1 MPKDNYILAIFKLSD
16 VFIEFSNLLKDEGF
30 TVKLQSK
37 IKKEDI
43 LNFSGDIIIIDFD
56 DFDKLDF
63 LFNNTQKFSG
73 NLSIFLFTQKRK
85 IEFDSK
91 NIIIFRKP
99 FIFNELIKK
108 INRKIFQ
115 KSSDIKIKLDNI
127 IFFPKKSYILNLS
140 NNKKIN
146 LTELENK
153 FLKYLLKNRKGC
165 IKTEIL
171 ENVWG
176 HNRELDTHTLESLIY
191 RLRRKIE
198 KNPNQPKILIQL
210 RKKYFLDF

>member
-73 NLSIFLFTQKRK
+73 NLSILLFTQKRK

-108 INRKIFQ
+108 INRRIFQ

-210 RKKYFLDF
+210 QKKYFLDF

>member
-1 MPKDNYILAIFKLSD
+1 MPKDNFILAIFKLND
-16 VFIEFSNLLKDEGF
+16 VFLEFSNLLKDEGF
-30 TVKLQSK
+30 NVKRESR
-37 IKKEDI
+37 IKNKDI
-43 LNFSGDIIIIDFD
+43 LKYSGDIIIIDLED
-56 DFDKLDF
+56 YDGLDF
-63 LFNNTQKFSG
+63 LLENLNKFND
-73 NLSIFLFTQKRK
+73 NLSIYVFTHKRK

-91 NIIIFRKP
+91 KITIFRKP

-108 INRKIFQ
+108 INRRISQ
-115 KSSDIKIKLDNI
+115 ESSDIKIKLDNI
-127 IFFPKKSYILNLS
+127 VFFPKQSCILNLR

-153 FLKYLLKNRKGC
+153 FLKYLLKNREGS
-165 IKTEIL
+165 IKSEIL

-176 HNRELDTHTLESLIY
+176 HNRELETHTLESLIY

-210 RKKYFLDF
+210 RKKYFLNV

>member
-73 NLSIFLFTQKRK
+73 NLSILLFTQKRK

-108 INRKIFQ
+108 INRRIFQ

>member
-16 VFIEFSNLLKDEGF
+16 VFTEFSNLLKDEGF

-63 LFNNTQKFSG
+63 LFNSTQKFSD

-99 FIFNELIKK
+99 FY
-108 INRKIFQ
+108 FQ
-115 KSSDIKIKLDNI
+115 
-127 IFFPKKSYILNLS
+127 
-140 NNKKIN
+140 
-146 LTELENK
+146 
-153 FLKYLLKNRKGC
+153 
-165 IKTEIL
+165 
-171 ENVWG
+171 
-176 HNRELDTHTLESLIY
+176 
-191 RLRRKIE
+191 
-198 KNPNQPKILIQL
+198 
-210 RKKYFLDF
+210 